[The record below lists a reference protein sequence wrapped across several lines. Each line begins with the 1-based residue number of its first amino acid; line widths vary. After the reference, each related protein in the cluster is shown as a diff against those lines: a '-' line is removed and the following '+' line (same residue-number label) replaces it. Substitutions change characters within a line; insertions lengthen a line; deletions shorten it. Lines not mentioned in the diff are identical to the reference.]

1 MIYRR
6 SWTTRLLEGWR
17 HRPIVWLAG
26 VRRTGKTTLARM
38 LSPSVYLNCDLPSS
52 IQRLE
57 DPELFFGAIDP
68 GTIVILDEVHRL
80 ADPSNVLKIA
90 ADTFPSLRILATG
103 SSSLAATRKFRDS
116 LTGRKSVVHLP
127 PVLWPECQDG
137 FGAADL
143 DRRLLRGGLPEML
156 LADEPRPEWYAEWLD
171 SFYARDVQELF
182 GIRERT
188 GFLNLLR
195 LMLRQSGGLADY
207 TALSREGDLS
217 RPTVKAHLEAMSVAY
232 ALLVV
237 PPFHGGGRRELVR
250 RPKIYGFD
258 TGMVAFVRGWTSL
271 RAEDRG
277 PLWEHLVLDV
287 LRTTVVGGGVGYW
300 RDKSDREIDFVVRD
314 GARVH
319 AVECKIRPDRFDGR
333 SLAVFR
339 ASYPLGRNVVVSPG
353 VAEPYDTRA
362 GSLLVRVMDCRHLA
376 AELSATDA
384 VSPD

>member
-1 MIYRR
+1 
-6 SWTTRLLEGWR
+6 
-17 HRPIVWLAG
+17 
-26 VRRTGKTTLARM
+26 
-38 LSPSVYLNCDLPSS
+38 
-52 IQRLE
+52 
-57 DPELFFGAIDP
+57 
-68 GTIVILDEVHRL
+68 VHRL

-207 TALSREGDLS
+207 TALSRECDLS

>member
-1 MIYRR
+1 MIYRE

-17 HRPIVWLAG
+17 HRPVVWLAG

-52 IQRLE
+52 IRRLE
-57 DPELFFGAIDP
+57 NPELFFGAIAP

-207 TALSREGDLS
+207 TALSRECDLS

-237 PPFHGGGRRELVR
+237 PPFHGGGKARAGA
-250 RPKIYGFD
+250 P
-258 TGMVAFVRGWTSL
+258 
-271 RAEDRG
+271 AEDLWIRHGDGRVRAWLDEPSGRG
-277 PLWEHLVLDV
+277 PRAALGASGARRAANDGGRW
-287 LRTTVVGGGVGYW
+287 RGGVLAGQVGP
-300 RDKSDREIDFVVRD
+300 RD
-314 GARVH
+314 
-319 AVECKIRPDRFDGR
+319 
-333 SLAVFR
+333 
-339 ASYPLGRNVVVSPG
+339 
-353 VAEPYDTRA
+353 
-362 GSLLVRVMDCRHLA
+362 
-376 AELSATDA
+376 
-384 VSPD
+384 